1 MQCEYCKNLFKNTLV
16 LKRHQKTAGY
26 CLKLRGEEKTLKLN
40 CVYCDKS
47 FSSKQKLSQHM
58 IKCMENYEKYKAIAK
73 SEFDI
78 ENSSLRKELKNK
90 DTYIE
95 KMTAEFKSQLE
106 AKDKHIERL
115 EDKLEN
121 IAIKGVTK
129 STTTN
134 HINNVVNKLEPLTQE
149 HMEDCAQFLTKK
161 HIKDGPSGLA
171 QYAVEFPFKDRIVC
185 ADFDRRKLKYKDEQG
200 ETVTDFE
207 LTILSK
213 LFFNTIYDKSGE
225 ILKELNNEVYNCDNF
240 DYEKTKKIVDTKMCI
255 DDAVQGKKSDFSNK
269 FVKEV
274 CMRTVV

>member
-1 MQCEYCKNLFKNTLV
+1 MECEYCGNKFKNNSV
-16 LKRHQKTAGY
+16 LKNHQKTAGY
-26 CLKLRGEEKTLKLN
+26 CLKLRGEEKKVSEKIP
-40 CVYCDKS
+40 CEYCQVIYG
-47 FSSKQKLSQHM
+47 SKQKLRIHQS
-58 IKCMENYEKYKAIAK
+58 KCVEKYKAIAK

-106 AKDKHIERL
+106 AKDNHIARL

-149 HMEDCAQFLTKK
+149 HMEDCTQFLTKK

-274 CMRTVV
+274 CMRTVA